1 MYLYMYVF
9 TSVSLYLYEYASSH
23 EQGCQDVGVL
33 YVTVLDEQQ
42 YPHMRTNKEA
52 REHKVSDTCWGKFLD
67 YKGDE
72 GLFAVADGGHRTCAT
87 VMAVN
92 EGWLSEDTLVNSH
105 IHNVIVST
113 EPRYCFLSKFT
124 MSCTS
129 YRKQTYTMQVLVNVV
144 APNTAVQTLKEF
156 SMVNL
161 CMCYVYMTCNVSCI
175 CVCVCLRL

>member
-1 MYLYMYVF
+1 MYVS

-23 EQGCQDVGVL
+23 KQGFQDVGIL

-52 REHKVSDTCWGKFLD
+52 REHKVSDTCWGTFLD

-113 EPRYCFLSKFT
+113 TPRVIVSSQSS
-124 MSCTS
+124 SCHA
-129 YRKQTYTMQVLVNVV
+129 LHIVNKHI
-144 APNTAVQTLKEF
+144 QCRY
-156 SMVNL
+156 S
-161 CMCYVYMTCNVSCI
+161 
-175 CVCVCLRL
+175 